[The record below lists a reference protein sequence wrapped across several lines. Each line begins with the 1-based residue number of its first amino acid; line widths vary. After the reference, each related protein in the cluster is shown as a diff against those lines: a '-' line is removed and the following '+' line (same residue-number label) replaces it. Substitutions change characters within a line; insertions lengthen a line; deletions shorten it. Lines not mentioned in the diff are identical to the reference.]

1 MLGEEPD
8 LVPLLLPAAANL
20 ETKLASGLILG
31 QGRCVPMQRS
41 LLPVLAVALLGML
54 GTSGCV
60 AALVGGAGAG
70 AGLGYTQAQKSHT
83 GVKQAGAGQP
93 TKGTARAKGLELQPA
108 PGQFVDCTLKD
119 GAKLAMSAADC
130 SARGGAAS

>member
-1 MLGEEPD
+1 MPGEEPD
-8 LVPLLLPAAANL
+8 LVLLLLQAAGNF

-31 QGRCVPMQRS
+31 QGRCAPMQRS
-41 LLPVLAVALLGML
+41 LLPVLVVALL

-60 AALVGGAGAG
+60 AALIGGAGAG

-93 TKGTARAKGLELQPA
+93 TKGTARAKGLELKPA

-130 SARGGAAS
+130 SARGSAAS